1 MGGALKFLQELEA
14 AGVRHRRAEP
24 VRVLR
29 RSDRQRV
36 RVAVRLWA
44 LAAVR
49 ARRRA
54 GCGSVADDADVPAF
68 FPPLC
73 LRLGLLRQEAR
84 VRRAVLLIVLFADVL
99 LLRLGVTGTSRAVL
113 IIVLF
118 ADVLFLLLLPARN

>member
-54 GCGSVADDADVPAF
+54 GCGSVADDADVPAATHEAGADG
-68 FPPLC
+68 LAEVRHLA
-73 LRLGLLRQEAR
+73 LRVVQRQFVR
-84 VRRAVLLIVLFADVL
+84 VVEEVGFVVRH
-99 LLRLGVTGTSRAVL
+99 
-113 IIVLF
+113 
-118 ADVLFLLLLPARN
+118 

>member
-29 RSDRQRV
+29 RNDRQRV

-54 GCGSVADDADVPAF
+54 GCGSVADDADVPAATHEAGADG
-68 FPPLC
+68 LAEVRHLA
-73 LRLGLLRQEAR
+73 LRVVQRLFVHDVEGVGFVLRH
-84 VRRAVLLIVLFADVL
+84 
-99 LLRLGVTGTSRAVL
+99 
-113 IIVLF
+113 
-118 ADVLFLLLLPARN
+118 